1 MIIASFFF
9 TPTLL
14 PSSTCKHC
22 LHVEDWVKAKTPFS
36 ERSPV
41 LGGDVAGERINGPRS
56 LLTFQG
62 MLASPKSLP
71 HSLASLATL
80 AVKIAQFSLSLP
92 LPKASAASACF
103 VFEAWGLYLLS
114 KFLVQLSHQYFAQ
127 LCEKTLAFL
136 QLLILNSRLLRR
148 PKAGEDHWQ
157 G

>member
-1 MIIASFFF
+1 MGKSEDPFFGA
-9 TPTLL
+9 L
-14 PSSTCKHC
+14 
-22 LHVEDWVKAKTPFS
+22 A
-36 ERSPV
+36 RIGGG
-41 LGGDVAGERINGPRS
+41 GGDVAGERINGPRS

-127 LCEKTLAFL
+127 LCEKLLHFFNFL
-136 QLLILNSRLLRR
+136 F
-148 PKAGEDHWQ
+148 
-157 G
+157 